1 MGDFSDDVRGAVW
14 DLGPLESGAR
24 RSGRRPLPRTHDKR
38 RSVKLSHGGYGLVV
52 KALVPLLGLALLLP
66 ATAGAELVAP
76 GVDQG
81 ALSVARDGTARVAWI
96 DGRQLVLARRGDAW
110 SSTRIATL
118 PTLEGRIAGLAENAV
133 LVEGRRSWIRLVVRA
148 GNRWRVVKVADA
160 PKRALLGV
168 SGLALDA
175 AGRPAVAYAIQ
186 EADDKTSLLLA
197 RLGADGRL
205 TTTRVTKK
213 GFPTSVLPPA
223 AAPVLWPDRTI
234 RVVQSFSQ
242 RGANAI
248 LWRRE
253 GKRWWGRVLHA
264 SALGAASLPL
274 YASAA
279 SDGVY
284 VLWTIPYVTF
294 GENHLVLSTR
304 IDRSRST
311 VLHPNAFAAAL
322 VLGPNG
328 PEVAANEPVD
338 ALWAGLLTGAVQA
351 ELDGRVL
358 GYVATLDGRRQL
370 LLARPDGP
378 LEWFDVPTPPA
389 IRVTI
394 DFTFRGRVEGAGAGT
409 VQLYEEVPDQPRR
422 LLGDFP
428 VGPEGLF
435 EAQVAAAPGASYRV
449 VYVDPATGVPHARL
463 LRP

>member
-1 MGDFSDDVRGAVW
+1 
-14 DLGPLESGAR
+14 
-24 RSGRRPLPRTHDKR
+24 
-38 RSVKLSHGGYGLVV
+38 LSRGGYGLVV
-52 KALVPLLGLALLLP
+52 KALVPLLGVALLLP
-66 ATAGAELVAP
+66 ATARAELVAP
-76 GVDQG
+76 GVAQG
-81 ALSVARDGTARVAWI
+81 ALAVARDGSARVAWI
-96 DGRQLVLARRGDAW
+96 DGRQLVLARRDAAW
-110 SSTRIATL
+110 SSSRIATV
-118 PTLEGRIAGLAENAV
+118 PSLEGRIAGLAENAV
-133 LVEGRRSWIRLVVRA
+133 LVEGRRSWIRLVVRT
-148 GNRWRVVKVADA
+148 GNRWRVVKVVDA

-186 EADDKTSLLLA
+186 EADEKTSLHLA

-205 TTTRVTKK
+205 RTTRVTKK
-213 GFPTSVLPPA
+213 GFPTSVLPSA
-223 AAPVLWPDRTI
+223 AAPVLWPDGTI

-294 GENHLVLSTR
+294 AENHLVLSTR

-358 GYVATLDGRRQL
+358 GYVATPDGRRQL
-370 LLARPDGP
+370 LLGRPDG

-394 DFTFRGRVEGAGAGT
+394 DFTFRGRVEGAVGGT
-409 VQLYEEVPDQPRR
+409 VQLYEEVPNQPRR
-422 LLGDFP
+422 LLGDLP

-435 EAQVAAAPGASYRV
+435 EAQVAAVPGASYRA
-449 VYVDPATGVPHARL
+449 VYLDPATGIPHARL